1 MERFKLMD
9 VIMKYKEKKVIGAR
23 YRIMNIIR
31 DLEMSLKVRKV
42 IKLLGVTIYR
52 VWVHQNFGESSQ

>member
-31 DLEMSLKVRKV
+31 DLEMSLKV
-42 IKLLGVTIYR
+42 
-52 VWVHQNFGESSQ
+52 